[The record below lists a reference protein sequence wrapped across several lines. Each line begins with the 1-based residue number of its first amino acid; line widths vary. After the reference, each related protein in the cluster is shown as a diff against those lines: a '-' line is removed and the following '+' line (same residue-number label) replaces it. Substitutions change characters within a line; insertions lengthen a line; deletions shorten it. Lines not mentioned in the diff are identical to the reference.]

1 MAKITIVT
9 GVLLILL
16 GLASYLYTGHQY
28 PTSLIPSAFG
38 ILLVAFGSMAETPV
52 AKRRMLFMHIA
63 VTVGL
68 LGFLATAPALVSVVQ
83 LFKGKLFPYPAAIEE
98 KAAMSALM
106 LIYVVLCVRSFIAA
120 RRSGVAG
127 CLFVSSRSSAGAGLS
142 TPAERRDRALPATT
156 GGVEEA

>member
-38 ILLVAFGSMAETPV
+38 ILLVALGSMAETPV
-52 AKRRMLFMHIA
+52 QRRRMLAMHIA

-68 LGFLATAPALVSVVQ
+68 LGFLATAAALVSVVQ
-83 LFKGKLFPYPAAIEE
+83 LIKGKLFPYPIAIEE
-98 KAAMSALM
+98 KAAMSVLL
-106 LIYVVLCVRSFIAA
+106 LIYVLLCVRSFIVA
-120 RRSGVAG
+120 RRSRV
-127 CLFVSSRSSAGAGLS
+127 
-142 TPAERRDRALPATT
+142 
-156 GGVEEA
+156 

>member
-52 AKRRMLFMHIA
+52 QRRRMLAMHIA

-68 LGFLATAPALVSVVQ
+68 LGFLATAAALVSVVQ
-83 LFKGKLFPYPAAIEE
+83 LIKGKLFPYPIAIEE
-98 KAAMSALM
+98 KAAMSALL
-106 LIYVVLCVRSFIAA
+106 LIYVVLCVRSFIVV
-120 RRSGVAG
+120 RRSRV
-127 CLFVSSRSSAGAGLS
+127 
-142 TPAERRDRALPATT
+142 
-156 GGVEEA
+156 